1 MPGVAG
7 RRALVKVIGAAVAFV
22 TDATTDAGDHL
33 TYQITNPIKRIWDPT
48 LAVLVYVGG
57 VLQASTLYTLDRL
70 TGRIIF
76 KVSQGAGVV
85 TVSGSYRPTSI
96 AVRGKGYSWS
106 LQATLAD
113 DNDYDQVNTDNGF
126 QRKVQTVLD
135 VSGTVMAKFSAD
147 GYFRDALLAD
157 SLVVVEFF
165 PDRNSTHDLVCW
177 GRMTKH
183 DVQIAL
189 ESLHER
195 SVEFQG
201 AVDADGR
208 AASR

>member
-22 TDATTDAGDHL
+22 TEATTDAGDHL

-48 LAVLVYVGG
+48 IAILVYVGG
-57 VLQASTLYTLDRL
+57 VQQASTLYKLDRL

-76 KVSQGAGVV
+76 TASQGAGVV

-96 AVRGKGYSWS
+96 AVRGKGYSYS
-106 LQATLAD
+106 LQSQLVA

-126 QRKVQTVLD
+126 QRKVQVMLD
-135 VSGTVMAKFSAD
+135 VSGSVVAKFSGD
-147 GYFRDALLAD
+147 PYFRDALLND
-157 SLVVVEFF
+157 TLVVCEFF
-165 PDRNSTHDLVCW
+165 PDRNQGHDIVCW
-177 GRMTKH
+177 GRLTKH
-183 DVQIAL
+183 DLAVAL
-189 ESLHER
+189 ESTHDAT
-195 SVEFQG
+195 VEFQG

>member
-7 RRALVKVIGAAVAFV
+7 RRALVKVVGAAVAFV
-22 TDATTDAGDHL
+22 TEATTDAGDHL
-33 TYQITNPIKRIWDPT
+33 TYQITNPLKQIWDPT
-48 LAVLVYVGG
+48 VAVLVYVGG

-76 KVSQGAGVV
+76 TVSQGAGVV

-106 LQATLAD
+106 LQATLAE

-126 QRKVQTVLD
+126 QRKLQMHLD
-135 VSGTVMAKFSAD
+135 ISGSVAAKFSSD
-147 GYFRDALLAD
+147 GYFRDALLNDA
-157 SLVVVEFF
+157 LVVLEFF
-165 PDRNSTHDLVCW
+165 PDRAQSHDLVCW
-177 GRMTKH
+177 GRLSKH
-183 DVQIAL
+183 DVQAAL
-189 ESLHER
+189 DSVQDR